1 MNKWVEK
8 YGKVFGIYMMGKP
21 ALVVLD
27 PKESFIFERQSSRIE
42 TLDTHRHAPR
52 HNKNEPK
59 KVLKEIWIKQFS
71 KFFLRTKG
79 GVVIRAGNSITGK
92 VTRDF
97 ITSMDNPHQ
106 WRRVRRTLVP
116 IMSNSR
122 YDS

>member
-1 MNKWVEK
+1 MNDWVAK
-8 YGKVFGIYMMGKP
+8 YGKIFGVYMGGRP

-27 PKESFIFERQSSRIE
+27 P
-42 TLDTHRHAPR
+42 
-52 HNKNEPK
+52 

-79 GVVIRAGNSITGK
+79 GVVVRAGNSITGK

-106 WRRVRRTLVP
+106 WKRVRRTLMP

-122 YDS
+122 CVSYKK